1 MGAEQSTLPEPGAEQ
16 APPAPLQP
24 RGCGDAAADARLQGS
39 PAAPPPAPPAAVGGG
54 PAGTDQATMDLLTHV
69 MQQLG
74 QREGHVLLLSDLG
87 ALLPPDLRSHVKERG
102 GLRSTLQRFGQL
114 FSVTG
119 NPGKECVQLDFRIR
133 GGLAPATGL
142 AASGTGTAASSPA
155 ARIAAGGQRDESDG
169 DDSALQ
175 LRGLPYRAT
184 AGDVRAFLGRHAK
197 NLQDDAG
204 GQSITLVMN
213 REGRPS
219 GFANVRLSSPQAA
232 RAARDELHN
241 RLMEVAPDD
250 AGPRATATKAN
261 RYVEVFLFS
270 ERPSKP
276 RSKKDKAVDMLAE
289 QSAEPGVCGI
299 TAEQV
304 YAECCAYMSTP
315 GRGQLLLSMLGVALS
330 PAARSYLKR
339 TDQGLKQFLLK
350 HPQVLAVEGA
360 KGRESITYLPT
371 MPTQCSELRYEMDGH
386 SAMAAFLQERR
397 TGRRSSS
404 SRRSARTRWSA
415 AAPAACR
422 PTSGRPSARTRA
434 TASKTSSRSPPAGAR
449 AHIRERQ
456 HQRPPAGERLLASPT
471 APAPA
476 RAHGTPVRGT
486 PGSSEAAPKWFEK
499 TPSIWGD
506 SPAVAPC
513 TTGARAWQPPALLP
527 ELGGDAALHGAG
539 MPAGGAFEGLGPFKF
554 GLPSAPWALSQPAG
568 FLPQYD
574 CFHEAPPSPWTG
586 HAAEIAQALT
596 DHSAWLHQN
605 PYGSYLGCHT
615 GLTMPGAGEGAAPGA
630 EPAEP
635 ARRVKLRGLPFDST
649 DQDVYC
655 FFSKYDVVDTIAC
668 GPGAV
673 QLLTKPNGRKS
684 GIAMVTLG
692 AQADA
697 RRVRDVLQGKMMGT
711 RYIEVFVATEGEEE
725 KLEASGKQ
733 ASKAGRGGSA
743 AAAGSRAPQ
752 PPPPPPQPQPSQ
764 RRAPEPPAPQGARPP
779 RCCVSPPRSPG
790 PAAAAFGTGTPEMRQ
805 RVRWS
810 DLSSPSPFPDTGGTG
825 GAAPPAP
832 WEKAAAATPRG
843 ALEHLQAQLQT
854 ALAAG
859 AGDEHLRK
867 SLLASMEEA

>member
-605 PYGSYLGCHT
+605 PYG
-615 GLTMPGAGEGAAPGA
+615 
-630 EPAEP
+630 
-635 ARRVKLRGLPFDST
+635 R
-649 DQDVYC
+649 
-655 FFSKYDVVDTIAC
+655 
-668 GPGAV
+668 
-673 QLLTKPNGRKS
+673 
-684 GIAMVTLG
+684 
-692 AQADA
+692 
-697 RRVRDVLQGKMMGT
+697 
-711 RYIEVFVATEGEEE
+711 
-725 KLEASGKQ
+725 GKQ
-733 ASKAGRGGSA
+733 SISGH
-743 AAAGSRAPQ
+743 
-752 PPPPPPQPQPSQ
+752 
-764 RRAPEPPAPQGARPP
+764 
-779 RCCVSPPRSPG
+779 
-790 PAAAAFGTGTPEMRQ
+790 
-805 RVRWS
+805 
-810 DLSSPSPFPDTGGTG
+810 SPSPPTLEVGTRGGDCG
-825 GAAPPAP
+825 RS
-832 WEKAAAATPRG
+832 ATHRT
-843 ALEHLQAQLQT
+843 HRQL
-854 ALAAG
+854 
-859 AGDEHLRK
+859 
-867 SLLASMEEA
+867 